1 MEEVWYTTEAVV
13 EVKSRTL
20 WLWSAALRLL
30 TAGIALIY
38 LPWQADS
45 LQWSQEGATV
55 AWMYAS
61 GSLWL
66 NSSQAS
72 NWDIDFFNPHSEA
85 TALLFLP
92 TK

>member
-1 MEEVWYTTEAVV
+1 MEDVWYTTEAVV
-13 EVKSRTL
+13 KVKSRAL
-20 WLWSAALRLL
+20 WCISSVLQLL
-30 TAGIALIY
+30 TAGVVLVY
-38 LPWQADS
+38 LPWQYAS

-55 AWMYAS
+55 AWLYSS

-72 NWDIDFFNPHSEA
+72 PWDLHFFSPHSEA